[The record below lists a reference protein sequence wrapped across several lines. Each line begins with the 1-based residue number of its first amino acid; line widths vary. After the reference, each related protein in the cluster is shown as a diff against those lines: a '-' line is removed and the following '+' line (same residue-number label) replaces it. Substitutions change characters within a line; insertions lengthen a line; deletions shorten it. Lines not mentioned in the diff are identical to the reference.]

1 MAKDAVHSSIHSGQI
16 RVTSGACAA
25 FNRACRQ
32 VRRNVQP
39 ILLLV
44 LLTALSSGCARLGAN
59 LQEVDPGAYYRSGQM
74 NRAVLNVTLEVYNI
88 KTVVN
93 LRGESPEDLW
103 YCGET
108 SVCAK
113 QGVDHYDLDWTM
125 RRPPEPES
133 LQAFVTIV
141 SDAAQPMLVHCQ
153 GGVHRAAVAA
163 ACYRLMQGDS
173 IDEARQEFGI
183 LFNDAPIGQLL
194 ELYEDSQLY
203 AQGGAFE
210 QWVFD
215 EYPAQYAA
223 LGLDASKDDRETIDL
238 AATKKPE

>member
-1 MAKDAVHSSIHSGQI
+1 
-16 RVTSGACAA
+16 
-25 FNRACRQ
+25 
-32 VRRNVQP
+32 
-39 ILLLV
+39 
-44 LLTALSSGCARLGAN
+44 
-59 LQEVDPGAYYRSGQM
+59 
-74 NRAVLNVTLEVYNI
+74 
-88 KTVVN
+88 
-93 LRGESPEDLW
+93 
-103 YCGET
+103 
-108 SVCAK
+108 
-113 QGVDHYDLDWTM
+113 
-125 RRPPEPES
+125 
-133 LQAFVTIV
+133 
-141 SDAAQPMLVHCQ
+141 
-153 GGVHRAAVAA
+153 
-163 ACYRLMQGDS
+163 MQGDS